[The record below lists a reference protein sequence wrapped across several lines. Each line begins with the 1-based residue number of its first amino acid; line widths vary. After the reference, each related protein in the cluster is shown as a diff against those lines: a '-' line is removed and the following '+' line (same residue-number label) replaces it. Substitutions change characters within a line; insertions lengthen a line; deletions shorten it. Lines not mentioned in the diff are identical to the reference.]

1 MAWRGDLVTV
11 DDPVAGRHRQQA
23 PFPRL
28 DGERPVAPSP
38 APQLG
43 QHNEDVWC
51 GLVGLTADEL
61 AGYRAEGII

>member
-1 MAWRGDLVTV
+1 
-11 DDPVAGRHRQQA
+11 
-23 PFPRL
+23 
-28 DGERPVAPSP
+28 VAPSP